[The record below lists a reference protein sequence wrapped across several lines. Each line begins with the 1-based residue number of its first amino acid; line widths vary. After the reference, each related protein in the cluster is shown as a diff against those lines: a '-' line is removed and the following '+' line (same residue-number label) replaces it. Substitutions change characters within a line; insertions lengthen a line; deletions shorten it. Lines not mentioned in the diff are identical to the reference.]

1 MKKRGVIIMEK
12 DLKTIQ
18 LFDEDGNEI
27 NFNVIAFFDMVNP
40 ETDEK
45 SEYVIVQ
52 EVGYEDENPFALKI
66 IKDEEDNDMFELIDN
81 EVELAAVE
89 EAYNTI
95 FMEEE

>member
-1 MKKRGVIIMEK
+1 MEK

-27 NFNVIAFFDMVNP
+27 NLNVIAFFDIVNP
-40 ETDEK
+40 EDNEK
-45 SEYVIVQ
+45 TEYVIVQ
-52 EVGYEDENPFALKI
+52 EQGYEEESPFALKI
-66 IKDEEDNDMFELIDN
+66 IKDEEGDDMFELIED

-95 FMEEE
+95 FIEEE

>member
-1 MKKRGVIIMEK
+1 MEK

-27 NFNVIAFFDMVNP
+27 NLNVIAFFDMVNP
-40 ETDEK
+40 ETEEK

-52 EVGYEDENPFALKI
+52 EQGYEDENPFALKI
-66 IKDEEDNDMFELIDN
+66 IKDEEDNDIFELIEN
-81 EVELAAVE
+81 EVELAAIE

-95 FMEEE
+95 FMDEE

>member
-1 MKKRGVIIMEK
+1 MEK

-27 NFNVIAFFDMVNP
+27 NLNVIAFFDMVNP
-40 ETDEK
+40 ETEEK

-52 EVGYEDENPFALKI
+52 EVGYEDENPFALKVV
-66 IKDEEDNDMFELIDN
+66 KDGDNEDMFELIDN
-81 EVELAAVE
+81 EVELAAIE

-95 FMEEE
+95 FMDEE

>member
-1 MKKRGVIIMEK
+1 MEK

-27 NFNVIAFFDMVNP
+27 NLNVIAFFDMVNP
-40 ETDEK
+40 ETEEK

-52 EVGYEDENPFALKI
+52 EQGYEDESPLALKV
-66 IKDEEDNDMFELIDN
+66 IKDEEDNDIFELIEN
-81 EVELAAVE
+81 EVELAAIE

-95 FMEEE
+95 FIDEE

>member
-1 MKKRGVIIMEK
+1 MEK

-27 NFNVIAFFDMVNP
+27 NLNVIAFFDMVNP
-40 ETDEK
+40 DTEEK

-52 EVGYEDENPFALKI
+52 EQGYEEEAPFALKV
-66 IKDEEDNDMFELIDN
+66 IKDEDGEDMFELIEN
-81 EVELAAVE
+81 EVELAAIE

-95 FMEEE
+95 FIEEE

>member
-1 MKKRGVIIMEK
+1 MEK

-27 NFNVIAFFDMVNP
+27 NLNVIAFFDMVNP
-40 ETDEK
+40 DTEEK

-52 EVGYEDENPFALKI
+52 EQGYEDEAPFALKV
-66 IKDEEDNDMFELIDN
+66 IKDEDGEDMFELIEN
-81 EVELAAVE
+81 EVELAAIE

-95 FMEEE
+95 FIEEE